1 MLTECTVVH
10 QHVIQCP
17 SQLMTIATAN
27 GVITTGTANRAGIQ
41 EVTITIVTELRT
53 ELCLPHQTLQRLVDL
68 TEVDL
73 SIEATQQAEVL
84 TLIGTLGP
92 LINNRIGVSG

>member
-1 MLTECTVVH
+1 MLSECTVVH

-17 SQLMTIATAN
+17 SQLMTITTAH
-27 GVITTGTANRAGIQ
+27 GVVTTGTADRAAIQ

-68 TEVDL
+68 TQVDL
-73 SIEATQQAEVL
+73 CIETTQQTEVL
-84 TLIGTLGP
+84 TVIVALGP